1 MRMNA
6 KFFLVEL
13 IACETSVEDILDLI
27 GKNRV
32 EELRGTVN
40 TKYRDYAAEDI
51 IEKLAAQGINSKKPA
66 HYEDD
71 EASLI
76 TVEMFVDEPD
86 FERVEK
92 WLDDSKA
99 YVQNIC
105 CVEKGSEL
113 FVQTQDGV
121 LNVEFSCNVIG
132 FKDNYIVV
140 EDYDMDVFDVS
151 PEDII
156 SFD

>member
-1 MRMNA
+1 MEA
-6 KFFLVEL
+6 KYFEIEL

-32 EELRGTVN
+32 FELGGTVN

-51 IEKLAAQGINSKKPA
+51 IEKLAAQGINSKKPD

-71 EASLI
+71 GASI
-76 TVEMFVDEPD
+76 IMVGMFVDEPD

-92 WLDDSKA
+92 WLDDSKV

-105 CVEKGSEL
+105 CIEKGSTV

-132 FKDNYIVV
+132 FKDNYIIV
-140 EDYDMDVFDVS
+140 EDFDEDVFDVS

-156 SFD
+156 SVD

>member
-6 KFFLVEL
+6 KFFSVEL

-99 YVQNIC
+99 YVQNI
-105 CVEKGSEL
+105 VRLEKGSQ
-113 FVQTQDGV
+113 V
-121 LNVEFSCNVIG
+121 S
-132 FKDNYIVV
+132 FKTKEGLMKI
-140 EDYDMDVFDVS
+140 MS
-151 PEDII
+151 WQ
-156 SFD
+156 